1 MWKKIIGL
9 VVVAVGLTCFAA
21 CGSDSESNE
30 IDTESYEASVLS
42 EINGDN
48 IKVDVPENILDEIA

>member
-1 MWKKIIGL
+1 MWKKIGL
-9 VVVAVGLTCFAA
+9 VVVAVGLTCFTA

-30 IDTESYEASVLS
+30 IDTEPYEASVLS

-48 IKVDVPENILDEIA
+48 IKACRQSP